1 MVLEPEIK
9 EFFEKR
15 LLIVLQ
21 RSLVVELK
29 IVVPESRQHNRVRQV
44 PGREDTEILM
54 NLQ

>member
-1 MVLEPEIK
+1 VVLEPEIK
-9 EFFEKR
+9 DFFEER

-29 IVVPESRQHNRVRQV
+29 IVISESREHNGVRQV
-44 PGREDTEILM
+44 LGRKDTEILM